1 MDIRFVPQADIDKQ
15 LYNSCVHFAT
25 NGSLYGYDWY
35 LNATAKEW
43 DLLVEGDNYVSAM
56 PLPKRKNWW
65 GRTYLTQPK
74 LVPDL
79 AVYSVKPLSPKRIQ
93 SFWDAIPDEIRG
105 GSLTVEPASVPREPG
120 RFAVVQAQGEALFL
134 NQSYEEITD
143 DFPSA
148 YYERMALSERA
159 DLLPASNLK
168 PEAVADFW
176 LEVHGRTADNEWK
189 YHAMQ
194 RLMYQVL
201 HRSWGSA
208 SGVQTREGEL
218 LATVFT
224 VYSHGRIFPLFGA
237 ESKAGGAAGAKTFL
251 IDTLL
256 RSHAGRNLKI
266 SKRTVISDYAP

>member
-1 MDIRFVPQADIDKQ
+1 MDIRFVPQDQIDKQ

-43 DLLVEGDNYVSAM
+43 DLLVEGDNYVTAM

-65 GRTYLTQPK
+65 GRTYLTQPG
-74 LVPDL
+74 LIPDL

-93 SFWDAIPDEIRG
+93 SFWDAIPEEFRG
-105 GSLTVEPASVPREPG
+105 GTLTVEPASVPKDSG
-120 RFAVVQAQGEALFL
+120 RFDIVQAAGDALFL
-134 NQSYEEITD
+134 NKPYEEITD
-143 DFPSA
+143 DFPA
-148 YYERMALSERA
+148 DYYARMARSEAA

-176 LEVHGRTADNEWK
+176 LRVNGDTADNEWT

-194 RLMYQVL
+194 RIMYQII

-208 SGVQTREGEL
+208 QGVQTRDGGL
-218 LATVFT
+218 LAVSFNA
-224 VYSHGRIFPLFGA
+224 YSHNRIFPLFRA
-237 ESKAGGAAGAKTFL
+237 ESEAGAAAGAMTL
-251 IDTLL
+251 LTDTIL
-256 RSHAGRNLKI
+256 RSHAERNLKLD
-266 SKRTVISDYAP
+266 RRFATG